1 MTGNVTS
8 TPAIFRAIV
17 FLRILGARGVDG
29 TNITRAATHRHDTG
43 AAAMTNLISAAA
55 LADSIGQE
63 NLVLVDCRF
72 DVADPERGP
81 RGYAEGHI
89 PGAQFAHLDRDLSLP
104 VASHGGRHP
113 LPGIDRMAALF
124 GRLGIESGRTRVIA
138 YDDAGGSYAAR
149 LWWMLRYLGH
159 RRVQLLDGGWQAWL
173 ASDVRVD
180 TTVPQVRPAV
190 FEPAV
195 QEGMLAGMV
204 EVRALG
210 PDATLIDSR
219 APERYRG
226 ELEPIDAKGGHIPGA
241 VNHPWMAALG
251 PDLRL
256 LPPERLRESFGE
268 LSDRPVVYCGSGV
281 TACINVLA
289 IEEAGYGMPRLYAG
303 SWSDW
308 ISWPENP
315 IATGPA

>member
-1 MTGNVTS
+1 
-8 TPAIFRAIV
+8 
-17 FLRILGARGVDG
+17 
-29 TNITRAATHRHDTG
+29 
-43 AAAMTNLISAAA
+43 MTNLISAAA

-81 RGYAEGHI
+81 RNHAEGHI
-89 PGAQFAHLDRDLSLP
+89 PGAVYAHLDEDLSLP
-104 VASHGGRHP
+104 VALHGGRHP
-113 LPGIDRMAALF
+113 LPAIDRMEALF

-159 RRVQLLDGGWQAWL
+159 RQVQLLDGGWQAWL
-173 ASDVRVD
+173 AGGGPVE
-180 TTVPQVRPAV
+180 TTAPSVRPARFTAEV
-190 FEPAV
+190 RHE
-195 QEGMLAGMV
+195 MLADV
-204 EVRALG
+204 DDVRALG
-210 PDATLIDSR
+210 SGSTLIDSR

-226 ELEPIDAKGGHIPGA
+226 ETEPLDAKAGHIPGA
-241 VNHPWMAALG
+241 VNRPWMAALA

-256 LPPERLRESFGE
+256 LSPERLREAFGE